1 MTKQF
6 EKGGVNMID
15 LHTQISS
22 FRLRWLGR
30 TFGGTK
36 GMWSKMCFYWFNRL
50 GGLKLLL
57 NSNFDTWNLKSIC
70 MNKLP
75 TFYIEILEAWIK
87 LKNNA
92 CLKYQPKVHGVQNEI
107 LWHNKNVTWHNNTI
121 FYDGWYEIGIV
132 FLKDIFKNGNF
143 IPPTEIFANLKAR
156 KCKQNLIFDYT
167 LLIQSIPRVWINN
180 LAPTFNEQLQNSLEF
195 PKIRVG
201 MLGVKEQIRFVYD
214 ISTKQFYKL
223 LSLNGSDDNRC
234 CTYWEERIDS
244 SLQWPKIFK
253 RNLRHCKENKLKE
266 FNFKVMY
273 NLLPVRKNLYKWNFI
288 TDGKCQHCD
297 IEEDTLHAFIECDL
311 NKQFFSYLTT
321 IIKLTY
327 DVDCEISKM
336 HLLKTHKET
345 ELDMLLSIAFW
356 CIYKYIVLRN
366 KTGTDCR
373 ESSLKYLFEREICKR
388 IEENMNTNKKY
399 HNLPKQLMYIM

>member
-1 MTKQF
+1 
-6 EKGGVNMID
+6 
-15 LHTQISS
+15 
-22 FRLRWLGR
+22 
-30 TFGGTK
+30 
-36 GMWSKMCFYWFNRL
+36 
-50 GGLKLLL
+50 
-57 NSNFDTWNLKSIC
+57 
-70 MNKLP
+70 
-75 TFYIEILEAWIK
+75 
-87 LKNNA
+87 
-92 CLKYQPKVHGVQNEI
+92 
-107 LWHNKNVTWHNNTI
+107 
-121 FYDGWYEIGIV
+121 
-132 FLKDIFKNGNF
+132 
-143 IPPTEIFANLKAR
+143 
-156 KCKQNLIFDYT
+156 
-167 LLIQSIPRVWINN
+167 
-180 LAPTFNEQLQNSLEF
+180 
-195 PKIRVG
+195 
-201 MLGVKEQIRFVYD
+201 
-214 ISTKQFYKL
+214 
-223 LSLNGSDDNRC
+223 
-234 CTYWEERIDS
+234 
-244 SLQWPKIFK
+244 
-253 RNLRHCKENKLKE
+253 
-266 FNFKVMY
+266 MY

-297 IEEDTLHAFIECDL
+297 KEEDTLHAFIECDL